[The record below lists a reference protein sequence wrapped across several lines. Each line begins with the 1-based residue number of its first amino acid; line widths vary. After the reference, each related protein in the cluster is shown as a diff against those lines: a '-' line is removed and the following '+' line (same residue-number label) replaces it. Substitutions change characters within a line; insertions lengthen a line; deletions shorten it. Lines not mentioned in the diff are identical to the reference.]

1 MTKFNMTREEH
12 AQAVLEAIEDSR
24 KLIQTK
30 EGARKF
36 LIDAGIIKEDKAKS
50 IIKPKI
56 KKSK

>member
-1 MTKFNMTREEH
+1 MTREEH

-36 LIDAGIIKEDKAKS
+36 LIDAGIIKEDEAKS
-50 IIKPKI
+50 TIKSKT